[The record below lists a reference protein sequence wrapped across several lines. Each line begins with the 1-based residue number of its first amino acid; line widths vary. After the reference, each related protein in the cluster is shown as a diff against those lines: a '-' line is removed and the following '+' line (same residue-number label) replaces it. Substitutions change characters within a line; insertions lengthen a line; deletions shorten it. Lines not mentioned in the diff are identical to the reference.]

1 MPALLSRSRTTAVC
15 SVLLLSAAAV
25 RAQWQ
30 IPPGGCAVFRAKE
43 RAHFHT
49 VSKPRE
55 RKALPVARAPH
66 VPLLFHSDLDD
77 KQMRMRVEPNDVRWI
92 GLSVAFDWSRLRGGP
107 IKRRIPWVSGF
118 GDVRVTGRAE
128 PPREDGWQRIEL
140 ELATVPVRQQDWED
154 RLFDYFQRV
163 MCRWQMNGTVVVDRR
178 VDRERGAIEAVRVTG
193 NLQCEGRDEESG
205 KGNGV
210 HRVFTFELDWQ
221 LEELRENRGAGFE
234 ARVAKAV
241 ERTAANIH
249 EQLADSDRRELR
261 ENRLHGER
269 ALGLLALL
277 HAEYRPTDTVLRA
290 RLNQLRRAE
299 LTRTYPLSLAILVL
313 EKLYAPAGERE
324 ALLSGARQQ
333 PFARQPSAEDLAIL
347 KQWTER
353 LLANRDSRVDSAYV
367 SRWGYEGVGYDNSN
381 TQFALLAVHAAEMC
395 GVEVSRGVWHTA
407 ARHFLDAQHAGHD
420 KKSIRLPLVSHAEA
434 RKQPHP
440 RMLMRTAAR
449 SRARGFTYNSPA
461 DEPYGSMTAGGVSS
475 MTICLSHLAPPGKRP
490 AAEAKELDQAR
501 SDGFAYLWQH
511 RGIRYNAGRNPA
523 QRNQR
528 WFYWI
533 YSLERACELSRVAWI
548 GDWDW
553 YYEGAE
559 VLMALQ
565 DSRGGF
571 GGANHTDVC
580 FALLFLK
587 QAQLP
592 VLTGPRRGQR

>member
-1 MPALLSRSRTTAVC
+1 MPALLSRSRTT
-15 SVLLLSAAAV
+15 LLGCALALGAAV
-25 RAQWQ
+25 PAQWK
-30 IPPGGCAVFRAKE
+30 IPPGGCAVYRAKE
-43 RAHFHT
+43 SAQFYT
-49 VSKPRE
+49 VGKPRE

-77 KQMRMRVEPNDVRWI
+77 KQRKMRVLPNDVRWI

-107 IKRRIPWVSGF
+107 VRQRIPWVAYF
-118 GDVRVTGRAE
+118 GDVRVTGRAAL
-128 PPREDGWQRIEL
+128 PREDGWQRIEL
-140 ELATVPVRQQDWED
+140 QLATVPVRQGDWED
-154 RLFDYFQRV
+154 RLFEYFQRV
-163 MCRWQMNGTVVVDRR
+163 LCRWHMKGTLVVERRLDR
-178 VDRERGAIEAVRVTG
+178 DRGAVDAVKVTG
-193 NLQCEGRDEESG
+193 NLACEGRDEQTG
-205 KGNGV
+205 KGNDV

-221 LEELRENRGAGFE
+221 LDELRANRGAGFE

-241 ERTAANIH
+241 ELTAANIH
-249 EQLADSDRRELR
+249 ERLSDSDRREQR

-277 HAEYRPTDTVLRA
+277 HAEYRPTDTVVRA
-290 RLNQLRRAE
+290 RLNQLRRAD

-324 ALLSGARQQ
+324 ALLSGARKQ
-333 PFARQPSAEDLAIL
+333 PFARKPSEDDRALL
-347 KQWTER
+347 EEWTRR
-353 LLANRDSRVDSAYV
+353 LLANRDSRVDSAYL
-367 SRWGYEGVGYDNSN
+367 SRWGYDGVGYDNSN

-407 ARHFLDAQHAGHD
+407 ARHFLESQHQGHAARP
-420 KKSIRLPLVSHAEA
+420 IRLPLVSHAEA

-440 RMLMRTAAR
+440 RMLMRTAATSR
-449 SRARGFTYNSPA
+449 SRGFTYNAPN

-475 MTICLSHLAPPGKRP
+475 MTICLAHLAPPGKRP
-490 AAEAKELDQAR
+490 AAEARQLDQAR

-565 DSRGGF
+565 DTRGGF
-571 GGANHTDVC
+571 GGANYTDVC